1 MKKLIALLLA
11 LVMVLSMVACGA
23 NNNTTGSTEPTEP
36 TEATQPS
43 TPAGNADVTPTV
55 DANTLGGQLW
65 AAFEA
70 AQAANS
76 SATAE
81 EMANILAT
89 NENIQFMCGA
99 MPIEP
104 GYLSGFGEFEVKGF
118 EQGAL
123 YMPFIGSIPFVGY
136 IFDLAEGADVAAFI
150 ADLEANC
157 NPRWNICVCAEQ
169 TVIGSKGNRV
179 FFLMCPETLGDGNE
193 GGGMEGPVG
202 GADVYYPIALEEG
215 TFGYSFWVSFEDIM
229 IEGVN
234 TTAAEIANALCMAEI
249 APFMLGAM
257 EVEAGL
263 LPGFDNYEVTGFSSG
278 AVFMPMIGSIPFVG
292 YIFEAEAGTDMIN
305 FVNDLTANCNP
316 AWNICVEADEVLVG
330 YFNNMVFFLMCP
342 ASIEG

>member
-11 LVMVLSMVACGA
+11 MAMILSMAACGK
-23 NNNTTGSTEPTEP
+23 NPTES
-36 TEATQPS
+36 TNPS
-43 TPAGNADVTPTV
+43 TQGTEPAGNADVTPDV
-55 DANTLGGQLW
+55 SAETLGGKLW

-70 AQAANS
+70 AQAANP

-81 EMANILAT
+81 EMANTLAT

-104 GYLSGFGEFEVKGF
+104 GYLSGFDIEINGF
-118 EQGAL
+118 SSGAL

-150 ADLEANC
+150 AELEANC

-169 TVIGSKGNRV
+169 TVVGSKGNRV
-179 FFLMCPETLGDGNE
+179 FFLMCPETLGDGTE
-193 GGGMEGPVG
+193 GGGMEGPIG
-202 GADVYYPIALEEG
+202 GADVFYPIALEEG

-234 TTAAEIANALCMAEI
+234 TTAIEIANALCMAEI

-257 EVEAGL
+257 EVEPGL
-263 LPGFDNYEVTGFSSG
+263 LSGFDNYEVTGFSSG
-278 AVFMPMIGSIPFVG
+278 AVFMPMIGSIPFIG
-292 YIFEAEAGTDMIN
+292 YIFEAEEGTDMIN
-305 FVNDLTANCNP
+305 FVEELTANCNP

-330 YFNNMVFFLMCP
+330 YYNNIVFFLMSP

>member
-11 LVMVLSMVACGA
+11 LTMVLSMAACGK
-23 NNNTTGSTEPTEP
+23 NPTESTNPSTQGTEPT
-36 TEATQPS
+36 
-43 TPAGNADVTPTV
+43 GNTGNTDVTPDV
-55 DANTLGGQLW
+55 SADTLGGKLW

-70 AQAANS
+70 AQAANP

-104 GYLSGFGEFEVKGF
+104 GYLSGFDIEINGF
-118 EQGAL
+118 SSGAL

-150 ADLEANC
+150 AELEANC

-179 FFLMCPETLGDGNE
+179 FFLMCPETLGDGTE
-193 GGGMEGPVG
+193 GGGMEGPIG
-202 GADVYYPIALEEG
+202 GADVFYPIALEEG

-234 TTAAEIANALCMAEI
+234 TTAIEIANALCMAEI

-257 EVEAGL
+257 EVEPGL
-263 LPGFDNYEVTGFSSG
+263 LSGFDNYEVTGFSSG
-278 AVFMPMIGSIPFVG
+278 AVFMPMIGSIPFIG
-292 YIFEAEAGTDMIN
+292 YIFEAEECTDMIN
-305 FVNDLTANCNP
+305 FVDELTANCNP

-330 YFNNMVFFLMCP
+330 YYNNIVFFLMSP

>member
-43 TPAGNADVTPTV
+43 TPAGNADVTPDV

-65 AAFEA
+65 AAFVAAEA
-70 AQAANS
+70 
-76 SATAE
+76 ATAE

-234 TTAAEIANALCMAEI
+234 TTAMEIANALCMAEI

-278 AVFMPMIGSIPFVG
+278 AVFMPMIGSIPFIG
-292 YIFEAEAGTDMIN
+292 YIFEAEEGIDMIN
-305 FVNDLTANCNP
+305 FVEELTANCNP

-330 YFNNMVFFLMCP
+330 YYNNIVFFLMSP
-342 ASIEG
+342 ANIEG

>member
-11 LVMVLSMVACGA
+11 LVMVMSMVACGE
-23 NNNTTGSTEPTEP
+23 TTTEPTNEGTNPSTNP
-36 TEATQPS
+36 TDPT
-43 TPAGNADVTPTV
+43 TPAGSDVIPTV
-55 DANTLGGQLW
+55 DANTMGGKLW

-70 AQAANS
+70 AQAANP

-81 EMANILAT
+81 EMANILAMD
-89 NENIQFMCGA
+89 ECIQFMCGA

-150 ADLEANC
+150 AELEANC

-169 TVIGSKGNRV
+169 TVIGALGNRV
-179 FFLMCPETLGDGNE
+179 FFLMCPESLDDGNE
-193 GGGMEGPVG
+193 GGMEGPVG
-202 GADVYYPIALEEG
+202 GIDVYYPIALEEG
-215 TFGYSFWVSFEDIM
+215 TLGYSFWVSFEDIM

-234 TTAAEIANALCMAEI
+234 TTAAEIANALCMAELV
-249 APFMLGAM
+249 PFMLGSM
-257 EVEAGL
+257 EVAPGL
-263 LPGFDNYEVTGFSSG
+263 LSGFDNYEVTGFSSG

-292 YIFEAEAGTDMIN
+292 YIFEAEAGTDMVN

-316 AWNICVEADEVLVG
+316 AWNVCVEADEVLVG
-330 YFNNMVFFLMCP
+330 YYNNFVFFLMCP
-342 ASIEG
+342 ASLGE